1 MGTRKAPRW
10 VGPFLGALE
19 RTGKVEAAARDA
31 GIDKTSA
38 YGRRRAHADFAS
50 AWDAAL
56 ARFRSA
62 RALSEEEQLRCIEE
76 LRAEGSAVS
85 HDRPSPSPCF
95 AAGPS
100 LSREGR
106 GNNNGRWSKS
116 AEQRF
121 FAALCDQA
129 NVKKAALAAG
139 FSTSAIYQRR
149 AKNKLFAAAWAAAVE
164 TGKARLQMLLIEA
177 AEKSFDPE
185 LIVPDDDTP
194 KVSAAEAIRILQT
207 REGKE
212 RELARGQWE
221 DEAEDGFAEYEAT
234 MDSILDKLGRL
245 GERDREEK
253 AEKGWTWCDEHRLMI
268 PPGWVRDPGY
278 VPPAA
283 AGEGQSQ
290 PEA

>member
-1 MGTRKAPRW
+1 MGTRKKPRW

-19 RTGKVEAAARDA
+19 RTGKVDAAARDA
-31 GIDKTSA
+31 GIDKTTA

-56 ARFRSA
+56 AGFRSA
-62 RALSEEEQLRCIEE
+62 RALDEEEQLRCIEE
-76 LRAEGSAVS
+76 RSASEVAQEAPPP
-85 HDRPSPSPCF
+85 HFVRSPSPRNL
-95 AAGPS
+95 GEDV
-100 LSREGR
+100 SR
-106 GNNNGRWSKS
+106 NGRWSKG
-116 AEQRF
+116 AERRF
-121 FAALCDQA
+121 FAALSDQA

-212 RELARGQWE
+212 RELARGRWE

-253 AEKGWTWCDEHRLMI
+253 AEKGWIWCDEHRLMI
-268 PPGWVRDPGY
+268 PPGWVRDPDY
-278 VPPAA
+278 VPPAE
-283 AGEGQSQ
+283 EGDGL
-290 PEA
+290 